1 MKRFA
6 GTFRRVQTLKL
17 GGVVIHYDGGLF
29 LKFLLTGLP
38 FMNQLMSAAG
48 FDFDEVQLTS
58 IVSPIEY
65 LSFPPVISG
74 TSVGKTEKKK

>member
-1 MKRFA
+1 
-6 GTFRRVQTLKL
+6 
-17 GGVVIHYDGGLF
+17 
-29 LKFLLTGLP
+29 
-38 FMNQLMSAAG
+38 MNQLMSAAG

-74 TSVGKTEKKK
+74 TSVGKTGKKKWNYIQAIKLIYDSCFLKNVDYLVFTPVIITTLSFKSL

>member
-1 MKRFA
+1 MIFA
-6 GTFRRVQTLKL
+6 
-17 GGVVIHYDGGLF
+17 VVNKTVENG
-29 LKFLLTGLP
+29 
-38 FMNQLMSAAG
+38 LMSAAG
-48 FDFDEVQLTS
+48 FDFDDVQLMS